1 MVTCETFQR
10 FVSHVGYMHS
20 TEMAQ
25 MLLNDLIRGAKGVEA
40 DSGGRIRARQVY
52 HMVENG
58 QLPVIR
64 KGRSMYFR
72 RSELEAAFRS
82 DAAA

>member
-1 MVTCETFQR
+1 
-10 FVSHVGYMHS
+10 
-20 TEMAQ
+20 
-25 MLLNDLIRGAKGVEA
+25 MLLTDLIKGAKGVEVET
-40 DSGGRIRARQVY
+40 DGRIKARQIY
-52 HMVENG
+52 HMVEAG

-82 DAAA
+82 EIGH